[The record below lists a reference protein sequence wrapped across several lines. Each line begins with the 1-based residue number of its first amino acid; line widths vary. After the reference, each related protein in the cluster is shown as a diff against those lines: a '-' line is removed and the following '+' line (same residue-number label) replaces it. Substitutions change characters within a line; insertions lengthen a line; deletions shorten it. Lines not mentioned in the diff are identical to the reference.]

1 MVLVHVVDDTF
12 HVPCFDVTASEHRR
26 WRIDSLWKQLA
37 QPRPESQGLSFISF
51 RNSESSTCIKHKR
64 QRDCPYASI
73 RVLCDSFGVDLWQ
86 VRLFVWCLFAG
97 GCWTGSLEK
106 SRYKKHRAPCM
117 RSGGSSIHR
126 LSNPEDKFRCQSLG
140 LVSTEKT
147 QEKRPL
153 LQICLQPLTWAI
165 SLARGNL
172 KVSHTSTCP
181 SAVQFFPRGCSMKKR
196 RLRRCRSSIR
206 GYHAPASGANS
217 TMDRKWKPCFTMSLC
232 QGTVEPRWHRFGNF
246 GSFKFVLSH
255 SGGLANAAWKW
266 SGSCGRTLQSTWVF
280 VKPIVL
286 FTTNEYI
293 KYCKGYYKIVIY
305 IYSNKDYIRYI

>member
-232 QGTVEPRWHRFGNF
+232 HVKVQ
-246 GSFKFVLSH
+246 LSH
-255 SGGLANAAWKW
+255 VDIVSVISGPSNSCFHTVVAWPTQLGSEVAAVEGHY
-266 SGSCGRTLQSTWVF
+266 SRPEFSSNPSCCSQPTS
-280 VKPIVL
+280 I
-286 FTTNEYI
+286 
-293 KYCKGYYKIVIY
+293 
-305 IYSNKDYIRYI
+305 